1 MIKNVLYYLEQ
12 SAVNFPDKTAFADE
26 SQELSFSETVDRA
39 RRVGS
44 SLAQLKYY
52 RHPIVVRM
60 EKGAEAITAFFGC
73 VYSGNCYVPIDTS
86 VPEKRVEQIIKLLQ
100 SEIVI
105 TDQKNAGIFEKIEF
119 DGHIFVYEELV
130 NVEVNLTLLEDVRSR
145 TIDTDP
151 LYIIFTSG
159 STGVP
164 KGVTISH
171 RSTIDFIDHFV
182 ETFEITDKD
191 VIANQAPFDFD
202 VSVKDIYTTI
212 KTGATMHIV
221 PKTLF
226 ILIPKLMD
234 YLNDKKVTVIIWA
247 VSALTLIS
255 NMGGFKRSV
264 PQYLKKVM
272 FSGEVMP
279 TKQLNVWKH
288 YVPNAC
294 YVNLYGPTEITCNCL
309 YYIVDRD
316 FEDTEQ
322 LPLGSPFDNTEVF
335 LLNEENQIA
344 KDDEIGELCVR
355 GTSLALGY
363 YNNPEATLKAFV
375 QNPLNKNYPELI
387 YRTGDLAQKNVNGEL
402 IYSSRRDF
410 QIKHMGHRIELGE
423 IEFAIN
429 SLNKIK
435 ANVCLYNK
443 KTSKIVCVYQGDNA
457 DPKYILEGLKPILP
471 KFMFPHIFIAVDQ
484 MPLNKNSKIDRVYL
498 KEKYIDGIN

>member
-1 MIKNVLYYLEQ
+1 MKDI
-12 SAVNFPDKTAFADE
+12 
-26 SQELSFSETVDRA
+26 
-39 RRVGS
+39 
-44 SLAQLKYY
+44 
-52 RHPIVVRM
+52 
-60 EKGAEAITAFFGC
+60 
-73 VYSGNCYVPIDTS
+73 VYSLIENEKNYPDQIAIRHNDETINYRELNQYTNRLAELIKDSQSPLIVYGHMSPYMIVGMLASLKAGCGYVPIDVS
-86 VPEKRVEQIIKLLQ
+86 MPEDRISSIIEKVEPDYILNTTESLLDIKH
-100 SEIVI
+100 
-105 TDQKNAGIFEKIEF
+105 N
-119 DGHIFVYEELV
+119 HIFDL
-130 NVEVNLTLLEDVRSR
+130 NIFNDMDTSIKFNALIEDKNIAY
-145 TIDTDP
+145 T
-151 LYIIFTSG
+151 IFTSG

-429 SLNKIK
+429 SLDKIK